1 MIVCDTSG
9 LYDAY
14 DEEQERHAQARDVI
28 EASAGPLLLSPFAL
42 AELDYL
48 LLTRLGSLA
57 EDRMLEDVAQGAY
70 ELCSM
75 TGTDVAQAREITRRY
90 TDLKLGLADASNV
103 VIAARYQT
111 TRILTF
117 DHKHFRA
124 ITPLWGSAFTL
135 LPDIG

>member
-1 MIVCDTSG
+1 MIICDTSV
-9 LYDAY
+9 LFTAY
-14 DEEQERHAQARDVI
+14 DEDQPNHAAVMSVLHAER
-28 EASAGPLLLSPFAL
+28 GPFVLSPFIL
-42 AELDYL
+42 AELDYFV
-48 LLTRLGSLA
+48 LTRLGA
-57 EDRMLEDVAQGAY
+57 HIEDRLLKEVAEGAY

-75 TGTDVAQAREITRRY
+75 TSADVAQARDVTRQY
-90 TDLKLGLADASNV
+90 ADLKLGLADASNV

-135 LPDIG
+135 LPDSA